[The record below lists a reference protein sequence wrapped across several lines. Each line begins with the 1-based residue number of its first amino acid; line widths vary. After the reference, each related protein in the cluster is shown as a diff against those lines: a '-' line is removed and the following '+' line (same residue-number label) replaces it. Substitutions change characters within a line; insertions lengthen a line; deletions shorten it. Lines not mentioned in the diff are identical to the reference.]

1 MRNLIVLPMTFYV
14 FYIWGLAVLTFRTRQ
29 KAIRGK
35 EMSFKYFLAYT
46 GSATDRVTVVG
57 RHFDNQFQL
66 PVVYL
71 ICCLAH
77 LAVGQV
83 NSTTL
88 ILAWAFILTRVIHS
102 YIHLGKNHILQRA
115 SAYTLGW
122 IVNLL
127 LWAQLLYFAMSAD

>member
-1 MRNLIVLPMTFYV
+1 
-14 FYIWGLAVLTFRTRQ
+14 
-29 KAIRGK
+29 
-35 EMSFKYFLAYT
+35 
-46 GSATDRVTVVG
+46 VTVVG